1 MTTFDER
8 ERAFEQMFVNDEE
21 LRFRALARR
30 NRLLATWVCEH
41 LDLSGEEADHY
52 TETFVKGSVA
62 GQNDAGLVAIV
73 RADLAAQGTLLSE
86 AEIGAVLVEL
96 GAKAAAEIHNERR
109 AS

>member
-41 LDLSGEEADHY
+41 LDLSGEEAAHY
-52 TETFVKGSVA
+52 TEAFVKGSIA
-62 GQNDAGLVAIV
+62 GQNDAGLVATV

-86 AEIGAVLVEL
+86 AEIGEVLVEL
-96 GAKAAAEIHNERR
+96 GAKAAADIHHEKR